1 MVLLCYCNNGY
12 FYFYII
18 IIYIIDHWKYIWN
31 VEIPQGKINRA
42 QLANVFNQLLHIAI
56 RTTHDIILEIID
68 INQFKHLLQDDNLF
82 IECEE
87 FIDLRYKL
95 ETRWLDLTKQRILL
109 ENCRNQVD
117 NEHVRNILI
126 HAYETSSSSSSI
138 YQDDKLR

>member
-31 VEIPQGKINRA
+31 VEIPQGNINRA
-42 QLANVFNQLLHIAI
+42 QLANVFNQLLHIAV
-56 RTTHDIILEIID
+56 RTINDIMIEIID

-87 FIDLRYKL
+87 FIESRYKL
-95 ETRWLDLTKQRILL
+95 ESRWLDLTKQRILL

-126 HAYETSSSSSSI
+126 QAYEASSSSSI
-138 YQDDKLR
+138 YQDNKLR